1 MPSGAPRNVSVT
13 AISSLLPSH
22 SPPRSTAA
30 TPSGTMGRLMLAIR
44 LAIGC
49 AVAIPLAALV
59 LISVDGRDAVQ
70 REAEVVIAQR
80 ADLAAEHAGR
90 VLEIQETILDHIDL
104 MTRGMSWQA
113 ISASDSI
120 ARLLRELAEQREHI
134 VSIWMADATGAVRA
148 ASVPLRP
155 GQKVD
160 DRDVFIEQ
168 RAADRGTF
176 IGAAI
181 VGRTSGLRSFGV
193 SRRRTTADGAFDG
206 TVHVAVS
213 AEYFEDF
220 FTQIPGR
227 RQVAALLRA
236 DGVVLARSPALAGP
250 IRLTEASPLMQR
262 IAGADHG
269 VFWGRSTVDGMSR
282 LYAFRRV
289 GTYPLYA
296 GFGADTNAIFAEWR
310 AHTLRY
316 GVLTAV
322 LAAMLV
328 AAGLGLMALARR
340 SGAATAR
347 ALEEAERNVA
357 AQRTIDALERQN
369 AVSRVVAGVAH
380 EFNNLLTPIMMGAEL
395 LKERTEDGEQRR
407 TLTSMIAGAERGARL
422 VADLLSHIQNQFL
435 RIEPVALRPAIDETL
450 ALFRAGRRPEVQVT
464 LAAEEGVPQ
473 ALADRPQFQLAL
485 THLLD
490 NADAALAEGGTI
502 AVRLLGPGAGA
513 EHRHLSVVVQDNG
526 TGMSPDVLAQA
537 REPFFTTAAY
547 RERPG
552 LGLSMVSG
560 FMRQIGGEL
569 VIESLPGW
577 GTRAEMR
584 LPVASG

>member
-1 MPSGAPRNVSVT
+1 MPCGAPRTESVT
-13 AISSLLPSH
+13 AIPSLLPSPA
-22 SPPRSTAA
+22 PPRSTAV
-30 TPSGTMGRLMLAIR
+30 TPSGTMGRLMLAIH
-44 LAIGC
+44 LAIAC
-49 AVAIPLAALV
+49 AVVIPLAALAY
-59 LISVDGRDAVQ
+59 LSLDRREAVR

-90 VLEIQETILDHIDL
+90 VLEVQQVILDHIDL
-104 MTRGMSWQA
+104 MTRGMSWEA
-113 ISASDSI
+113 ISASASI
-120 ARLLRELAEQREHI
+120 ARLLRDMEEQRPHI
-134 VSIWMADATGAVRA
+134 VSVWMADATGTVRA

-155 GQKVD
+155 GLRVD
-160 DRDVFIEQ
+160 DRDFFIEQ
-168 RAADRGTF
+168 READRGTL

-181 VGRTSGLRSFGV
+181 VGRTTGLRSFGV
-193 SRRRTTADGAFDG
+193 SRRRSTADGTFDG
-206 TVHVAVS
+206 TIHVAVS

-236 DGVVLARSPALAGP
+236 DGMVLARSPAVAEP
-250 IRLTEASPLMQR
+250 IRLTEASPLLQR
-262 IAGADHG
+262 IARADRG
-269 VFWGRSTVDGMSR
+269 VFWGRSTVDGLNR

-289 GTYPLYA
+289 GSYPLYA
-296 GFGADTNAIFAEWR
+296 GFGADSTAIFAQWR
-310 AHTLRY
+310 ADTLRY
-316 GVLTAV
+316 GALTAA
-322 LAAMLV
+322 LAAVLV

-347 ALEEAERNVA
+347 ALEEAERNVE

-395 LKERTEDGEQRR
+395 LRDRTTDEEQRH
-407 TLTSMIAGAERGARL
+407 TLTLMIAGAERGARL

-464 LAAEEGVPQ
+464 LTAEENVPD
-473 ALADRPQFQLAL
+473 ALADRRQVQLAL

-490 NADAALAEGGTI
+490 NADTALPEGGTI

-513 EHRHLSVVVQDNG
+513 ERRHLSVVVQDNG
-526 TGMSPDVLAQA
+526 TGMPPEVLAQA

-584 LPVASG
+584 LPVASD